1 MQNPF
6 HIKLSTANQQKE
18 LMVLQGH
25 VFFIQKE
32 EEEEEEYTFAA
43 MSCSRGRRATA
54 RRSFH
59 TV

>member
-32 EEEEEEYTFAA
+32 EEEEYTFAA